1 MLDSGFD
8 QMTQNHS
15 LGISVKD
22 LASLKIFNFYF
33 LNIEGII
40 NVQTYLIKGGAP
52 KNVLEEVVGVLKS
65 SLSDIHNLSSW

>member
-22 LASLKIFNFYF
+22 LASLKTLNSIF

-40 NVQTYLIKGGAP
+40 NV
-52 KNVLEEVVGVLKS
+52 
-65 SLSDIHNLSSW
+65 